1 MTDLQKEL
9 LELLH
14 EDCRTPLEQLA
25 TMVGKPLQ
33 EVAEAIQ
40 GLEREHIILRY
51 LPIINWDKTDRSYV
65 EAMIEVKVTP
75 QKEQGFDA
83 LAARLYQFEEV
94 KNLYLMSGDHDLLL
108 LVVAPDLKQLA
119 MFVSEKLSTFESVL
133 STSTSFVLKRYKTEG
148 VIFEDAL
155 GSDDR
160 LVVSP

>member
-9 LELLH
+9 LGLLH
-14 EDCRTPLEQLA
+14 EDCRTPLEQLSI
-25 TMVGKPLQ
+25 MVGKPLQ
-33 EVAEAIQ
+33 EVADAIQ
-40 GLEREHIILRY
+40 GLEKEHIILRY
-51 LPIINWDKTDRSYV
+51 LPIINWDKTDRAYV

-155 GSDDR
+155 GGDDR